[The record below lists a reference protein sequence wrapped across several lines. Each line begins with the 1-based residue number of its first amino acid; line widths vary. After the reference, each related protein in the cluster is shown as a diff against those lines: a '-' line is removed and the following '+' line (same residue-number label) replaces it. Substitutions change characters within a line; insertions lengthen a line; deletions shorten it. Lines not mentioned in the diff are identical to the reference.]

1 MAILF
6 VCMKC
11 LGIHTNPWKLQVLL
25 LRLAG
30 THEDGSATGR
40 DRGERNTSD
49 LWTRW
54 DYWNVEE
61 NVQAAIRRMTRV

>member
-1 MAILF
+1 MAILS

-11 LGIHTNPWKLQVLL
+11 LGIHTNPCKLQVLL
-25 LRLAG
+25 LHLTG

-49 LWTRW
+49 L
-54 DYWNVEE
+54 
-61 NVQAAIRRMTRV
+61 